1 MSMALNEDQTMLQ
14 TSARDF
20 CREQA
25 PVAVLRRM
33 RDSADPQGY
42 PRDLWQSM
50 VALGW
55 AGMAIPEAY
64 GGFEFGYSGLGI
76 VLEETGRTLVPTPL
90 VSTVLLSASAI
101 NLAGSESQKSD
112 LLPAVAAG
120 DMVIAFA
127 LEESALHN
135 PDNIG
140 MKAVRTASGYTLTGS
155 KQFVLDA
162 NVADRFLVVAR
173 TSGADTDQEGIS
185 LFLVDA
191 GTPGVSVQNLCMVDS
206 RNAGNVDFVNVE
218 VPTDALLGTEGDARD
233 ALERTL
239 DIGRIGLAAEMLGS
253 IEEVFARIVEYLR
266 QRTQFGVQIGAFQ
279 ALQHRAAIMYSE
291 IELCKSLVR
300 KALFEL
306 DRADEAEDI
315 PALASMCKAK
325 LSEVAMLVSNEGVQ
339 MHGGIGMTDEFDLGF
354 FLKRARVA
362 QQTLGDAAFHRDRY
376 ASIRGF

>member
-1 MSMALNEDQTMLQ
+1 MSMVLNEDQTMLQ

-42 PRDLWQSM
+42 PQDLWQSM
-50 VALGW
+50 AALGW

-135 PDNIG
+135 PDHIG

-155 KQFVLDA
+155 KKFVLDA

-191 GTPGVSVQNLCMVDS
+191 GTPGVSVQNLRMVDS

-253 IEEVFARIVEYLR
+253 IEEVFARIVEYLQ